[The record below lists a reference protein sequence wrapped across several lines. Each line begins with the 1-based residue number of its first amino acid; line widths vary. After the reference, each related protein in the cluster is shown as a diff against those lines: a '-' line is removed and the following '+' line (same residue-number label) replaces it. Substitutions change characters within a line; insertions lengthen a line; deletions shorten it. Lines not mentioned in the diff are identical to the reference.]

1 MKMQIS
7 ATPRKKSSRKSRAGE
22 AVEEDPAVLMT
33 LAWGRLAKSSAIF
46 ADAVSAAGAG
56 EGLA

>member
-1 MKMQIS
+1 MQIS

-22 AVEEDPAVLMT
+22 AVGEDPAVLII
-33 LAWGRLAKSSAIF
+33 LAWERLAKSSAIF
-46 ADAVSAAGAG
+46 AGAVSAAGAR